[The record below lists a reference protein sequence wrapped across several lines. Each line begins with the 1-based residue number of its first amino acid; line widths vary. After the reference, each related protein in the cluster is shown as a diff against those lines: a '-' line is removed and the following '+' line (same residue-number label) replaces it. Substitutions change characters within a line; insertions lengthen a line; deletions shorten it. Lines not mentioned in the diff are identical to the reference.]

1 MLFVYWIAFVMIML
15 CYYEAVEASERK
27 KNELFLYTH
36 TLQWP
41 GTMKQNQNAILK
53 EQLFKNVMVFKEK
66 NLIRYQQFFMEA
78 NIHIWCC

>member
-36 TLQWP
+36 TL
-41 GTMKQNQNAILK
+41 
-53 EQLFKNVMVFKEK
+53 
-66 NLIRYQQFFMEA
+66 
-78 NIHIWCC
+78 